1 MKSHIQSQYSQREL
15 KIMGEYVDKRVQDC
29 LSKVQWLMLLAFH
42 DVLGVGE
49 RRFAQVMERY
59 GQLLEEYKGYQRDEI
74 ADQKLTQAVKAILP
88 NNFSRLYE

>member
-1 MKSHIQSQYSQREL
+1 MKSHIQPQYSQREL
-15 KIMGEYVDKRVQDC
+15 KIMGAYVDKRVQDC

-49 RRFAQVMERY
+49 RRFMQVMERY

-74 ADQKLTQAVKAILP
+74 ADQKLTQAAKAILP
-88 NNFSRLYE
+88 NSFSRLYE

>member
-1 MKSHIQSQYSQREL
+1 MKSHISPQYSQREL

-49 RRFAQVMERY
+49 RRFDRVMERY
-59 GQLLEEYKGYQRDEI
+59 NQLLEEYKGYQRDEI

-88 NNFSRLYE
+88 NTFSRLYE